1 MHESTAN
8 NLPGF
13 DKNLFK
19 SPIGYAYGQFDE
31 CLEVRAPSFQGQYC
45 SVFYTPIVQKI
56 NETDP
61 AEPLKET
68 LTPLNSQWIDFYN
81 LLNFLWGLRGRKNIT
96 PAVREG
102 GLNYIPLGY
111 PQGMGFCIP
120 SSCSAEDLG
129 NAVGQL
135 IGTSGY
141 INNGTQESIA
151 TLYNEKYCFTD
162 TKDPPQFDGVDI
174 AVL

>member
-13 DKNLFK
+13 DKNLFT
-19 SPIGYAYGQFDE
+19 SPFGYEYGQFDE
-31 CLEVRAPSFQGQYC
+31 CLEVRAPSFQGRYC
-45 SVFYTPIVQKI
+45 SVFYEPIVQEI
-56 NETDP
+56 NETDK

-68 LTPLNSQWIDFYN
+68 FTPLNSQWINFYN
-81 LLNFLWGLRGRKNIT
+81 LLNFILGYKAEKNIK
-96 PAVREG
+96 PVVLEG
-102 GLNYIPLGY
+102 DLGYIPFGL

-135 IGTSGY
+135 IGTFGY
-141 INNGTQESIA
+141 INNGTQVSIT

-162 TKDPPQFDGVDI
+162 TIDPPQFDGVDI